1 MGDPNERVANGEES
15 LTPEEA
21 KRLERRYLLRRYW
34 KSALQFWRRGGP
46 RRAWMLTGGL
56 FVIVLLNLGI
66 QYGINLWNRMF
77 FDALEKK
84 DSAAALLQAAIFV
97 PLIAASVALAVS
109 NVYGRMT
116 LQRTWRRWLNAHV
129 VDYWLAKAGTSS

>member
-1 MGDPNERVANGEES
+1 MDQKSRCSAGAADVTHRSISDMGDPNERVANGDES

-21 KRLERRYLLRRYW
+21 QRMERRYLLRRYW

-46 RRAWMLTGGL
+46 RRAWLLTGGL
-56 FVIVLLNLGI
+56 LVIVLLNLGI

-84 DSAAALLQAAIFV
+84 
-97 PLIAASVALAVS
+97 
-109 NVYGRMT
+109 
-116 LQRTWRRWLNAHV
+116 
-129 VDYWLAKAGTSS
+129 